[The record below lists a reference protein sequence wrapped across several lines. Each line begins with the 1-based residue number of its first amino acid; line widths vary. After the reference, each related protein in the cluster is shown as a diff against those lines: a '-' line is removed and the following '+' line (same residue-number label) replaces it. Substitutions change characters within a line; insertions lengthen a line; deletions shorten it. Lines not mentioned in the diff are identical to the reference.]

1 MKKGKFID
9 YQILLACL
17 SKPPVTVMKEVS
29 VGAAKKSGD
38 NNFKSQVAENS
49 TSFNAKKAA

>member
-17 SKPPVTVMKEVS
+17 SKPPVSQKNGVPAVAT
-29 VGAAKKSGD
+29 KKSGD
-38 NNFKSQVAENS
+38 NNFKPQVAENS

>member
-17 SKPPVTVMKEVS
+17 AKPPVTQKKEVPAS
-29 VGAAKKSGD
+29 TTEKPGVSNIK
-38 NNFKSQVAENS
+38 FQVAENS
-49 TSFNAKKAA
+49 SSLNSKKAA